1 MEKAALVHRVYL
13 DHLALDLALALALDP
28 AASVRLNS
36 LKRFYDQSVGTTR
49 AHAFIV

>member
-13 DHLALDLALALALDP
+13 DHLALDLDLDPDP